1 MIELI
6 FAVAVVAY
14 LIGSINFG
22 IVVSKSRHKKD
33 VRDYGSG
40 NAGATNTLRTFGK
53 TSALLVML
61 GDMLKGALVI
71 WIAKYALNGF
81 ALSQYFV
88 YVAGIAVLLGHIFP
102 VFFGFRGGKGVST
115 TAGIMLAFSPI
126 TFLILLS
133 VFIIVLSIS
142 KYVSLSS
149 ITAVIL
155 YAPVNALI
163 YYLKNKSLDSMQ
175 IIFPI
180 IIAVIVVF
188 LHRQN
193 IGRLIHHSESKISFK
208 KKD

>member
-1 MIELI
+1 MIIVI
-6 FAVAVVAY
+6 FAVAIAAY
-14 LIGSINFG
+14 LIGSVNFG
-22 IVVSKSRHKKD
+22 IIVSKIRHKKD

-53 TSALLVML
+53 TSALIVML
-61 GDMLKGALVI
+61 GDMLKGAAVI
-71 WIAKYALNGF
+71 WISKYALTGF

-88 YVAGIAVLLGHIFP
+88 YVAGVAVLLGHIFP

-115 TAGIMLAFSPI
+115 TAGIMLAFSPV
-126 TFLILLS
+126 TFLILLA
-133 VFIIVLSIS
+133 VFIIVLCIS

-163 YYLKNKSLDSMQ
+163 YYLMNKTVNCME

-180 IIAVIVVF
+180 IVAVIVVF

-193 IGRLIHHSESKISFK
+193 IVRLIHHNESKISFK
-208 KKD
+208 KQ

>member
-1 MIELI
+1 MIIVI
-6 FAVAVVAY
+6 FAVAIAAY
-14 LIGSINFG
+14 LIGSVNFG
-22 IVVSKSRHKKD
+22 IIVSKIRHKKD

-53 TSALLVML
+53 TSALIVML
-61 GDMLKGALVI
+61 GDMLKGAVVI
-71 WIAKYALNGF
+71 WISKYALTGF

-88 YVAGIAVLLGHIFP
+88 YVAGVAVLLGHIFP

-115 TAGIMLAFSPI
+115 TAGIMLAFSPV
-126 TFLILLS
+126 TFLILLA
-133 VFIIVLSIS
+133 VFIIVLCIS

-163 YYLKNKSLDSMQ
+163 YYLMNKTVNCME

-180 IIAVIVVF
+180 IVAVIVVF

-193 IGRLIHHSESKISFK
+193 IVRLIHHNESKISFK
-208 KKD
+208 KQ

>member
-1 MIELI
+1 MIVLI
-6 FAVAVVAY
+6 FAVAAVAY

-71 WIAKYALNGF
+71 WVAKYALTGF

-88 YVAGIAVLLGHIFP
+88 YVAGVAVLLGHIFP

-115 TAGIMLAFSPI
+115 TAGIMLAFSPV

-133 VFIIVLSIS
+133 VFIIVLCIS

-163 YYLKNKSLDSMQ
+163 YYLSHKTVNSME
-175 IIFPI
+175 IIFPLI
-180 IIAVIVVF
+180 VAVIVVF

-193 IGRLIHHSESKISFK
+193 IGRLIHHNESKISFK
-208 KKD
+208 K